1 MSATEQHV
9 RIETTT
15 ASAQDAKGLA
25 QELVSRRLV
34 ACAQILGPIRS
45 VYRWE
50 GAVHDDEEH
59 LLVLKTRAALV
70 DDVKAAVDELHPYDV
85 PELVVVA
92 VTDGSP
98 AYLDWIDAQTSGA

>member
-1 MSATEQHV
+1 MSAVARHV

-15 ASAQDAKGLA
+15 GSAGDAKALAGGLVA
-25 QELVSRRLV
+25 RRLV
-34 ACAQILGPIRS
+34 ACAQIVGPIRS

-70 DDVKAAVDELHPYDV
+70 DAVKAAMDELHPYDV
-85 PELVVVA
+85 PELVVVS

-98 AYLDWIDAQTSGA
+98 AYLDWIDAQTTGA

>member
-1 MSATEQHV
+1 MSAVEGHV
-9 RIETTT
+9 RIETT
-15 ASAQDAKGLA
+15 AGSAQDAQRLA
-25 QELVSRRLV
+25 HELVARRLV
-34 ACAQILGPIRS
+34 ACAQVLGPIRS

-70 DDVKAAVDELHPYDV
+70 EDVKAAVDELHPYDV

-92 VTDGSP
+92 VTDGSG
-98 AYLDWIDAQTSGA
+98 AYLDWIDAQTAGA